1 MLYGSGIYIV
11 SENDMPDFLNEVKK
25 EYKDIEWFLPENY
38 IYRYFNKNDTHK
50 LVFLGNG
57 DKSKSYNKH
66 KVKQISWQ
74 NPKSYSEAIDTA
86 KYRSKKGCRY
96 SNNYWYVYKKSIDI
110 ESIYNILITSYDKN
124 FAFEAFLE
132 KIKEFG
138 AEILSQT
145 ELKEKFITCEDYEKV
160 RIYIKPKENKDEKS
174 KNSKS
179 LDELLND
186 SENLYGEEYFDEIE
200 ENLDSFFN
208 DLIIFS

>member
-50 LVFLGNG
+50 LVFWGNG

-74 NPKSYSEAIDTA
+74 NPKSYNEAIDSA
-86 KYRSKKGCRY
+86 KYMSKKGCRY

-110 ESIYNILITSYDKN
+110 ESIYNILVTSYDKN
-124 FAFEAFLE
+124 FAFEVFLE

-138 AEILSQT
+138 AEILSRT

-160 RIYIKPKENKDEKS
+160 RIYIKPKENKDEES

-179 LDELLND
+179 LDELLNED
-186 SENLYGEEYFDEIE
+186 ENLYEEDFDEIE
-200 ENLDSFFN
+200 ESLDWVFEG
-208 DLIIFS
+208 IFG

>member
-11 SENDMPDFLNEVKK
+11 SENDIPDFLNEVKK
-25 EYKDIEWFLPENY
+25 EYKDIEWFLPERY

-74 NPKSYSEAIDTA
+74 NPKSYNEAIDSA
-86 KYRSKKGCRY
+86 KYMSKKGCRY

-110 ESIYNILITSYDKN
+110 ESIYNILVTSYDKN
-124 FAFEAFLE
+124 FAFEVFLE

-138 AEILSQT
+138 AEILSRT
-145 ELKEKFITCEDYEKV
+145 ELKEKFIICEDYEKV

-174 KNSKS
+174 KN
-179 LDELLND
+179 
-186 SENLYGEEYFDEIE
+186 LYGEEDFDEIE
-200 ENLDSFFN
+200 EDLDSFSWP
-208 DLIIFS
+208 LYL

>member
-11 SENDMPDFLNEVKK
+11 SKDDMPDFLKEVKK
-25 EYKDIEWFLPENY
+25 EYKDIEWFLPEDY

-50 LVFLGNG
+50 LVFLGSG

-74 NPKSYSEAIDTA
+74 NPKSYNEAIDSA
-86 KYRSKKGCRY
+86 KYMSKKGCRY

-110 ESIYNILITSYDKN
+110 ESIYNILVTSYDKN
-124 FAFEAFLE
+124 FAFEVLLE
-132 KIKEFG
+132 KVKEFG
-138 AEILSQT
+138 AEVLSLT

-160 RIYIKPKENKDEKS
+160 RIYIKPKENKDEES

-179 LDELLND
+179 LDELLNED
-186 SENLYGEEYFDEIE
+186 ENLYEEDYDEIE
-200 ENLDSFFN
+200 AALDWFFEG
-208 DLIIFS
+208 LSL

>member
-25 EYKDIEWFLPENY
+25 EYKDIEWFLPEGY

-57 DKSKSYNKH
+57 DKSKNYNKH

-74 NPKSYSEAIDTA
+74 NPKSYNEVIDSA
-86 KYRSKKGCRY
+86 KYMSKKGCRY

-110 ESIYNILITSYDKN
+110 EAIYNILVTSYDKN
-124 FAFEAFLE
+124 FAFEVFLE

-138 AEILSQT
+138 AEILSRT
-145 ELKEKFITCEDYEKV
+145 ELKDKFITCEDYEKV
-160 RIYIKPKENKDEKS
+160 RIYIKPK
-174 KNSKS
+174 
-179 LDELLND
+179 
-186 SENLYGEEYFDEIE
+186 
-200 ENLDSFFN
+200 
-208 DLIIFS
+208 

>member
-25 EYKDIEWFLPENY
+25 EYKDIEWFLPEGY

-74 NPKSYSEAIDTA
+74 NPKSYSEVIDSA
-86 KYRSKKGCRY
+86 KYMSKKGCRY

-160 RIYIKPKENKDEKS
+160 RIYIKPKENKDEES
-174 KNSKS
+174 KDSKS
-179 LDELLND
+179 LDEILIAA
-186 SENLYGEEYFDEIE
+186 ENSYGEEDYDEIE
-200 ENLDSFFN
+200 AELDSFFN
-208 DLIIFS
+208 ELFIFG

>member
-11 SENDMPDFLNEVKK
+11 SENDIPDFLNEVKK
-25 EYKDIEWFLPENY
+25 EYKDIEWFLPERY

-74 NPKSYSEAIDTA
+74 NPKSYNEAIDSA
-86 KYRSKKGCRY
+86 KYMSKKGCRY
-96 SNNYWYVYKKSIDI
+96 SNNYWYVYKKSIDV
-110 ESIYNILITSYDKN
+110 ESIYNILVTSYDKN
-124 FAFEAFLE
+124 FAFEVFLE

-138 AEILSQT
+138 AEILSRT
-145 ELKEKFITCEDYEKV
+145 ELKEKFIICEDYEKV

-174 KNSKS
+174 KN
-179 LDELLND
+179 
-186 SENLYGEEYFDEIE
+186 LYGEEDFDEIE
-200 ENLDSFFN
+200 EDLDSFSWP
-208 DLIIFS
+208 LYL

>member
-11 SENDMPDFLNEVKK
+11 SENDIPDFLNEVKK
-25 EYKDIEWFLPENY
+25 EYKDIEWFLPERY

-74 NPKSYSEAIDTA
+74 NPKSYNEALDSA
-86 KYRSKKGCRY
+86 KYMSKKGCRY

-110 ESIYNILITSYDKN
+110 ESIYNILVTSYDKN
-124 FAFEAFLE
+124 FAFEVFLE

-138 AEILSQT
+138 AEILSRT
-145 ELKEKFITCEDYEKV
+145 ELKEKFIICEDYEKV

-174 KNSKS
+174 KN
-179 LDELLND
+179 
-186 SENLYGEEYFDEIE
+186 LYGEEDFDEIE
-200 ENLDSFFN
+200 EDLDSFSWP
-208 DLIIFS
+208 LYL

>member
-11 SENDMPDFLNEVKK
+11 SKDDMASFLEEVKQQ
-25 EYKDIEWFLPENY
+25 YRDIDWFLPEEF
-38 IYRYFNKNDTHK
+38 IYRYFDKRDTHK

-57 DKSKSYNKH
+57 MLSKEFNKH
-66 KVKQISWQ
+66 KVTQISWQ
-74 NPKSYSEAIDTA
+74 NPKSYSEAIDSA
-86 KYRSKKGCRY
+86 KYMSKKGCRY

-160 RIYIKPKENKDEKS
+160 RIYIKPKENKDEES

-179 LDELLND
+179 LDELLNED
-186 SENLYGEEYFDEIE
+186 ENLYEEYYDEIE
-200 ENLDSFFN
+200 AALDWVFEGLS
-208 DLIIFS
+208 L

>member
-1 MLYGSGIYIV
+1 M
-11 SENDMPDFLNEVKK
+11 
-25 EYKDIEWFLPENY
+25 
-38 IYRYFNKNDTHK
+38 
-50 LVFLGNG
+50 
-57 DKSKSYNKH
+57 
-66 KVKQISWQ
+66 
-74 NPKSYSEAIDTA
+74 
-86 KYRSKKGCRY
+86 SKKGCRY

-132 KIKEFG
+132 KVKEFG

-179 LDELLND
+179 LDELLNEA
-186 SENLYGEEYFDEIE
+186 ENLYGEEYFDEIE
-200 ENLDSFFN
+200 EDLDSFLN

>member
-25 EYKDIEWFLPENY
+25 EYKDIEWFLPEGY

-74 NPKSYSEAIDTA
+74 NPKTYNEAIDSA
-86 KYRSKKGCRY
+86 KYMSKKGCRY

-110 ESIYNILITSYDKN
+110 ESIYNILVTSYDKN
-124 FAFEAFLE
+124 FAFEVLLE

-138 AEILSQT
+138 AEVLSQT

-160 RIYIKPKENKDEKS
+160 RIYIKPRENKDEES
-174 KNSKS
+174 KDSKS
-179 LDELLND
+179 LDELLIAA
-186 SENLYGEEYFDEIE
+186 ENLYGEEEDYDEIE
-200 ENLDSFFN
+200 AALDSFF
-208 DLIIFS
+208 DRIFD

>member
-25 EYKDIEWFLPENY
+25 EYKDIEWFLPEGY

-74 NPKSYSEAIDTA
+74 NPKSYNEAIDSA
-86 KYRSKKGCRY
+86 KYMSKKGCRY

-110 ESIYNILITSYDKN
+110 ESIYNILVTSYDKN
-124 FAFEAFLE
+124 FAFEVFLE

-138 AEILSQT
+138 AEILSRT
-145 ELKEKFITCEDYEKV
+145 ELKEKFITCEDYEKI
-160 RIYIKPKENKDEKS
+160 RIYIKPKENKDEES

-179 LDELLND
+179 LGELLIAA
-186 SENLYGEEYFDEIE
+186 ENSYGEEEDYDEIE
-200 ENLDSFFN
+200 AALDSFF
-208 DLIIFS
+208 DRIFD

>member
-74 NPKSYSEAIDTA
+74 NPKSYNEAIDSA
-86 KYRSKKGCRY
+86 KYMSKKGCRY

-110 ESIYNILITSYDKN
+110 ESIYNILVTSYDKN
-124 FAFEAFLE
+124 FAFEVFLE

-138 AEILSQT
+138 TEILSRT
-145 ELKEKFITCEDYEKV
+145 ELKEKFIICEDYEKV

-174 KNSKS
+174 KN
-179 LDELLND
+179 
-186 SENLYGEEYFDEIE
+186 LYGEEDFDEIE
-200 ENLDSFFN
+200 EDLDSFSWP
-208 DLIIFS
+208 LYL